1 MVVAMTDTQTAIAW
15 LRTLAQHIEH
25 GATVSPAE
33 LRWCAV
39 MIEQDAP
46 KPLRRRVSWWRR
58 WMMPR
63 RRIV

>member
-1 MVVAMTDTQTAIAW
+1 MVVAMTDTEIAISW
-15 LRTLAQHIEH
+15 LRTLARHIEH

-46 KPLRRRVSWWRR
+46 APWRRRAPFWRQ
-58 WMMPR
+58 WMR
-63 RRIV
+63 RRFV

>member
-1 MVVAMTDTQTAIAW
+1 MTDTQIAIAW
-15 LRTLAQHIEH
+15 LRTLALHIEH

-33 LRWCAV
+33 LRWCAE

-46 KPLRRRVSWWRR
+46 APRMRVRAPWWRR

-63 RRIV
+63 RRIA